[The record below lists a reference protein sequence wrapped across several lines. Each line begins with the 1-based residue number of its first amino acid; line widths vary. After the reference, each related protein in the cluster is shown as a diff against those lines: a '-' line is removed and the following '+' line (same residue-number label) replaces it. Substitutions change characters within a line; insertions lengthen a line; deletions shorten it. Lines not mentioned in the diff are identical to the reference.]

1 MPCWRSIDFDQI
13 KGTSGSKAMEGTNH
27 FKFLLRMIHFRQ
39 STNLRVSFELFQ
51 CGLKSQSEYKGDR
64 LFAFCLQRAYDRT
77 DSKSRSMSGSEN
89 VYIFNL
95 KFFWTHSSNCHM
107 SSKVMILTLL
117 KAILTVNLFLLS
129 IFFPIQI
136 TVTIP
141 MQESKIEPSL
151 LKRPPSHKLKSGQ

>member
-27 FKFLLRMIHFRQ
+27 FNFSLRMMHFRQ

-77 DSKSRSMSGSEN
+77 GSKSVWLWKRVHLQFKILLNSFKQLSYVKLSYDPHTFESNFNSKSFSLVDFFSQYRSRWRYPCRRVKLNLHYWSGHPL
-89 VYIFNL
+89 V
-95 KFFWTHSSNCHM
+95 
-107 SSKVMILTLL
+107 
-117 KAILTVNLFLLS
+117 
-129 IFFPIQI
+129 
-136 TVTIP
+136 
-141 MQESKIEPSL
+141 
-151 LKRPPSHKLKSGQ
+151 SGQ

>member
-13 KGTSGSKAMEGTNH
+13 KGTSGSKAMESTNH
-27 FKFLLRMIHFRQ
+27 FNFLLRMIFA
-39 STNLRVSFELFQ
+39 SLRTYELVLSCFNVVWKVSPSIRAIDWFLFTESIRSHRFEKSVNVWLWKRVHLQFEILLNSFKQ
-51 CGLKSQSEYKGDR
+51 C
-64 LFAFCLQRAYDRT
+64 
-77 DSKSRSMSGSEN
+77 
-89 VYIFNL
+89 
-95 KFFWTHSSNCHM
+95 NCHM

-151 LKRPPSHKLKSGQ
+151 LKRPPSHKLISGQ